1 MSHVELI
8 TSKNIDRAQLEGE
21 LGDEVVSRRRTNEG
35 EAAMYGIYYDDT
47 EYDYMQHLKPTRG
60 PEFDENNIK
69 EDDAVRIEGP
79 KQDKAPEIELPAAV
93 LPSSLLLQHN
103 YQNQQNI
110 PDAIARFQPDM
121 DPNLREV
128 LELLQED
135 SDEELSKYVYR
146 DEEDEKQVEAGESG
160 DADSWFH
167 QIVAQGEA
175 PKPERRP
182 RREDDAEYDDSLTTT
197 TRTTRKGRKTKASRA
212 ASTNFSM
219 TSSALYRTEGL
230 TTLDDRFDMIQEEY
244 AEESQDEDVDDVNS
258 NSTARLKNQI
268 DSAQFEAIMDEFLL
282 DQKVVGKRLQNVPRD
297 STPVSQLDD
306 LRKLMGSTKIK

>member
-1 MSHVELI
+1 
-8 TSKNIDRAQLEGE
+8 
-21 LGDEVVSRRRTNEG
+21 
-35 EAAMYGIYYDDT
+35 MYGIYYDDT
-47 EYDYMQHLKPTRG
+47 EYDYMQHLKPTRD
-60 PEFDENNIK
+60 PKSDEDNNK
-69 EDDAVRIEGP
+69 KDDAVRIEAP
-79 KQDKAPEIELPAAV
+79 KPNETSEIELPAAV
-93 LPSSLLLQHN
+93 LPSSQLLQRN

-128 LELLQED
+128 LELLEED

-146 DEEDEKQVEAGESG
+146 DEEDEIPLEAGEGGG

-175 PKPERRP
+175 PKPQRRP
-182 RREDDAEYDDSLTTT
+182 QRRDDAEYDETLTTI

-244 AEESQDEDVDDVNS
+244 AEDSEDDEADDDVNS
-258 NSTARLKNQI
+258 NNTARLKNKI
-268 DSAQFEAIMDEFLL
+268 DPAQFEAIMDEFLL

-306 LRKLMGSTKIK
+306 LRKTMGSTKIK